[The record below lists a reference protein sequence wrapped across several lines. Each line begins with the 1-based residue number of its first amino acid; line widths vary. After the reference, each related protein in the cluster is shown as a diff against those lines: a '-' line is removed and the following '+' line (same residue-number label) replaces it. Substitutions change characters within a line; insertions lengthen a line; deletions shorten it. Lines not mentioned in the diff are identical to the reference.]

1 MAEPKTKKNNASVEA
16 FLAGIENDTRRE
28 DCRAVVEIMRKAT
41 GEEPAMWGEN
51 IIGFGTYHYR
61 YASGREG
68 DWPLTGVSPRKTSL
82 SLYIMA
88 GFDKHEDLMSKLGKH
103 KTGKSCLYINKL
115 ADVHIPTLRKLIK
128 LSVKHT
134 KKMHS

>member
-1 MAEPKTKKNNASVEA
+1 MAEPKTKKNDASVDA

-28 DCRAVVEIMRKAT
+28 DCRTVVEIMRKAT
-41 GEEPAMWGEN
+41 GEEPVMWGGS
-51 IIGFGTYHYR
+51 IIGFGTYHYK

-82 SLYIMA
+82 SLYIMS
-88 GFDKHEDLMSKLGKH
+88 GFDGYEDLMSKLGKH

-134 KKMHS
+134 NKMYA